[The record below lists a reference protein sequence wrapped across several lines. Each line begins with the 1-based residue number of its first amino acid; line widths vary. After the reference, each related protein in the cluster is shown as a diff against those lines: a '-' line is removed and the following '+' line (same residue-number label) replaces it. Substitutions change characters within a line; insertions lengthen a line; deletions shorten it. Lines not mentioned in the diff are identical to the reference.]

1 MIAERRDAVRNALVT
16 SIALV
21 AFVAP
26 ASAQQPTAQQREVE
40 ARERQQLVQ
49 YMEDLKGAVSAGA
62 SSMLR
67 QVRRESPRAEL
78 GMANPI
84 EVEYFRLEDG
94 GLLFR
99 VRVPTM
105 LPTLRYAMELDRARR
120 AERTVTTTSLV
131 TTPAPSATAATVP
144 ALPAPP
150 NPFVDIDPD
159 AVYTKEVKAQLL
171 NTFLVRS
178 TAIRIPP
185 DRFLTVA
192 ARDDGRPD
200 PTLPSSSTEFNT
212 VYLSITGRDLA
223 SFHEGRQSL
232 DETQKLVIVREE

>member
-1 MIAERRDAVRNALVT
+1 MIAARRDAVRNALVT

-26 ASAQQPTAQQREVE
+26 ASAQQPAAQQREAE

-62 SSMLR
+62 SSMVR

-105 LPTLRYAMELDRARR
+105 LPTLRYAM
-120 AERTVTTTSLV
+120 
-131 TTPAPSATAATVP
+131 
-144 ALPAPP
+144 
-150 NPFVDIDPD
+150 
-159 AVYTKEVKAQLL
+159 
-171 NTFLVRS
+171 
-178 TAIRIPP
+178 
-185 DRFLTVA
+185 
-192 ARDDGRPD
+192 
-200 PTLPSSSTEFNT
+200 
-212 VYLSITGRDLA
+212 
-223 SFHEGRQSL
+223 
-232 DETQKLVIVREE
+232 